1 MITFAKTLAA
11 IVAIGIV
18 CLFAAALLISAVT
31 MIVYFFD
38 RNKLQPGG
46 RTRAACLAVPTI
58 LYREEE
64 I

>member
-31 MIVYFFD
+31 TIAYFFD
-38 RNKLQPGG
+38 RNK
-46 RTRAACLAVPTI
+46 
-58 LYREEE
+58 
-64 I
+64 